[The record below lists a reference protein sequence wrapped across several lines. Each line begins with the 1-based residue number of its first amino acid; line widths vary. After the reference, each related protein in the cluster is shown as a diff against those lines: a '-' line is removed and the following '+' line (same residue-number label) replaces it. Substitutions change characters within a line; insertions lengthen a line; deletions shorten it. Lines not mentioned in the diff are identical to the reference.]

1 METTI
6 EKQVTPSHIMQVGM
20 GFWASKTLLTAVK
33 LGLFTELANGGMTA
47 ASIQDRLGLHRRG
60 LYDFLDSLV
69 ALGFLQREGLK
80 EQAIY
85 FNAEDTDKFLDRNKP
100 SYMGGVLEMSDRR
113 LYAFWD
119 DLEEGLKTG
128 LPQNE
133 EKHHGKSIFEEL
145 YADREK
151 LKGFTRAM
159 TGIQIGNFMAFA
171 KKFDFSEYHT
181 LCDVGGAGADLSAH
195 VVMNNPHMECT
206 SFDLPPVQPVA
217 AENIDHLGLA
227 DKVKAVAG
235 DFFKDELPKADIIT
249 MGNVMH
255 DWSVEDKLILMKKAF
270 DALPEGGSLVVIESI
285 IDDDRRQNVFGLLM
299 SLNMLIE
306 TKEGFDFTGR
316 DFDSWAKEVGF
327 SETYIMP
334 LTGPSSAAVAIK

>member
-1 METTI
+1 METI
-6 EKQVTPSHIMQVGM
+6 VEKQVTPSHIMQVGM

-33 LGLFTELANGGMTA
+33 LGLFTELAFGGRTA
-47 ASIQDRLGLHRRG
+47 ASIKAKLELHGRG

-69 ALGFLQREGLK
+69 ALGFLKRDGLK
-80 EQAIY
+80 ESAIY
-85 FNAEDTDKFLDRNKP
+85 SNAEDVDKFLDRNKP

-113 LYAFWD
+113 LYAFWN

-145 YADREK
+145 YADPEK
-151 LKGFTRAM
+151 LKSFTKAM
-159 TGIQIGNFMAFA
+159 SGIQIGNFMAFA
-171 KKFDFSEYHT
+171 NKFDFSEYQT

-195 VVMNNPHMECT
+195 VVMNNPQMHCT

-217 AENIDHLGLA
+217 KANIEELGLS
-227 DKVKAVAG
+227 DKISTVAG
-235 DFFKDELPKADIIT
+235 DFFKDSLPQADVIT

-255 DWSVEDKLILMKKAF
+255 DWSVADKKVLMKKAY

-285 IDDDRRQNVFGLLM
+285 IDDERRQNVFGLLM

-306 TKEGFDFTGR
+306 TKEGFDFTGQ
-316 DFDSWAKEVGF
+316 DFDSWAKDTGF
-327 SETYIMP
+327 KETYVMP
-334 LTGPSSAAVAIK
+334 LAGPSSAAVAIK